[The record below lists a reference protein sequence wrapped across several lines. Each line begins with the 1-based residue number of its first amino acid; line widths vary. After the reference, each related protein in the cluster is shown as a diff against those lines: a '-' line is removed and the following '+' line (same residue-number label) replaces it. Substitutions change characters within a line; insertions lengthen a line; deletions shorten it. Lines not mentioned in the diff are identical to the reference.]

1 MAITL
6 SGDTG
11 LTFPAGGT
19 GNTAGAVVGTT
30 DTQTLTNKT
39 LTSPTINSPTID
51 SPTING
57 TPSMG
62 ASVLTSGTVVATTAT
77 SFTASISGTTMTV
90 TAVASGTIRVGQVIK
105 GTGVTSLTMI
115 TALGTGSGGTGTY
128 TVSASQ
134 TVASTTITTVGQGF
148 LNIPS
153 WVKRITLVLAGFS
166 TTSTSIKGVMI
177 GTSSGLVNTGY
188 VSSGTR
194 LGTTSI
200 ATAISTACFGT
211 NANTAADATSGVFIL
226 VQTGNSNEW
235 VCSHTLA
242 DDITSTTYS
251 GAGRKAL
258 SGTLDRV
265 VVTSATTTDTLDAGS
280 VYIFYE

>member
-1 MAITL
+1 MTTIIDGT
-6 SGDTG
+6 TG
-11 LTFPAGGT
+11 VTFPAGGV
-19 GNTAGAVVGTT
+19 GNSTSAVVGIN

-39 LTSPTINSPTID
+39 LTSPAINSPIMG
-51 SPTING
+51 G
-57 TPSMG
+57 TPVMNT
-62 ASVLTSGTVVATTAT
+62 SVITSGTVVPTTAT

-90 TAVASGTIRVGQVIK
+90 TAVASGTVSVGQVIK

-177 GTSSGLVNTGY
+177 GNSASGLVNTGY

-226 VQTGNSNEW
+226 VPTGNSNEW
-235 VCSHTLA
+235 VCTHTLA

-258 SGTLDRV
+258 SGALDRV